1 LRQSH
6 IGVRYLIRAHAD
18 GFALAA
24 LARLGEMLAPQ
35 RLVSGADRIEL
46 VGLGAVA

>member
-1 LRQSH
+1 V
-6 IGVRYLIRAHAD
+6 IGAARD

-24 LARLGEMLAPQ
+24 LPRVGEMLASQ
-35 RLVSGADRIEL
+35 RLVSGADRVEF

>member
-1 LRQSH
+1 VIPQ
-6 IGVRYLIRAHAD
+6 HAD

-35 RLVSGADRIEL
+35 RLMSGADRVEF
-46 VGLGAVA
+46 VGLRAVA